1 MKTLRI
7 AIPTKLQIHATTILS
22 LLNSLNIPGYIIEI
36 KFLIG
41 KSNIDQSRSIM
52 ATAFYDELGDDDLF
66 LFIDSDQTFTSDDIM
81 SLINLNVDVAVGVY
95 SSLSGL
101 PTCRPKNFS
110 DFVNGKSNDVFY
122 GATGFMLIR
131 KPILK
136 KIEDYI
142 KSENMGYSR
151 FWISNDSNNIIPF
164 FTQRLIISETIQSDK
179 PEPEW
184 LGEDYAFCWIVRRVG
199 GTIKCHVSKTIGH
212 EVPQMLYYYPEAYNS
227 KVWDENSIV
236 YYTGPSRIQWSPDT
250 IKNGMS
256 GSEVAVHNLSAR
268 WHKMGY
274 KVVVYGNVIEGLYDG
289 VEYLHFNKFKTNDR
303 FNMLILWRAYGLSV
317 LDNVK
322 AKQLLVDLH
331 DEPSPSYQILLD
343 HINKVDRV
351 FVKSKYHKSLFPQ
364 QVYQKFTVITNG
376 LADNY
381 FNIDSDKI
389 KSNKNRYKLIYCSS
403 YDRGLYEMLK
413 YGWPIIKSKVPEAE
427 LHIYY
432 GMDLLPADFKN
443 VLLPMLKK
451 NGVYEHGQV
460 SHGEILNAKLE
471 SSIHYYV
478 GCLLETDCI
487 SVKESVFT
495 DCIPVVSSNS
505 VFRER
510 DYCLKVGELDD
521 NPLSEKVQ
529 IEGAELVVK
538 LLQDN
543 KFYEESLKKIQ
554 EHKDQICNWDTV
566 ANKWSN
572 FFFQLPKKLVL

>member
-1 MKTLRI
+1 
-7 AIPTKLQIHATTILS
+7 
-22 LLNSLNIPGYIIEI
+22 
-36 KFLIG
+36 
-41 KSNIDQSRSIM
+41 
-52 ATAFYDELGDDDLF
+52 
-66 LFIDSDQTFTSDDIM
+66 
-81 SLINLNVDVAVGVY
+81 
-95 SSLSGL
+95 
-101 PTCRPKNFS
+101 
-110 DFVNGKSNDVFY
+110 
-122 GATGFMLIR
+122 
-131 KPILK
+131 
-136 KIEDYI
+136 
-142 KSENMGYSR
+142 
-151 FWISNDSNNIIPF
+151 
-164 FTQRLIISETIQSDK
+164 
-179 PEPEW
+179 
-184 LGEDYAFCWIVRRVG
+184 
-199 GTIKCHVSKTIGH
+199 
-212 EVPQMLYYYPEAYNS
+212 
-227 KVWDENSIV
+227 
-236 YYTGPSRIQWSPDT
+236 
-250 IKNGMS
+250 
-256 GSEVAVHNLSAR
+256 
-268 WHKMGY
+268 
-274 KVVVYGNVIEGLYDG
+274 
-289 VEYLHFNKFKTNDR
+289 
-303 FNMLILWRAYGLSV
+303 
-317 LDNVK
+317 
-322 AKQLLVDLH
+322 
-331 DEPSPSYQILLD
+331 
-343 HINKVDRV
+343 
-351 FVKSKYHKSLFPQ
+351 
-364 QVYQKFTVITNG
+364 
-376 LADNY
+376 
-381 FNIDSDKI
+381 
-389 KSNKNRYKLIYCSS
+389 
-403 YDRGLYEMLK
+403 MLK

-451 NGVYEHGQV
+451 NGVYEHGRV